1 MKKTLGILT
10 AAVLFVFTAM
20 ASDSKGERTSYEV
33 NTKESKVHWT
43 GKKVTGEH
51 TGYISI
57 GNGTVMVEGEK
68 VVGGEVNIDLNSM
81 VCTDLTNEGM
91 NQKLIG
97 HLKSDDF
104 FSVEKYPEAN
114 FAITS
119 MKMKENGEYHVE
131 GNLTMKGATHKIS
144 FPASATVEDG
154 KVQAKGTAVVDRTK
168 WDIRYG
174 SGKFFQGLGDRMIY
188 DDFEITFELIAT
200 SGGEHTSK
208 L

>member
-1 MKKTLGILT
+1 MKKTVGILT
-10 AAVLFVFTAM
+10 AVMLFAFTTIAT
-20 ASDSKGERTSYEV
+20 DSKEVRTSYEV

-104 FSVEKYPEAN
+104 FSVEKYPVAN
-114 FAITS
+114 FSITS
-119 MKMKENGEYHVE
+119 MKQKENGEYQVE

-144 FPASATVEDG
+144 FPAKAMYENG
-154 KVQAKGTAVVDRTK
+154 KVKAEGTAVIDRTK

-174 SGKFFQGLGDRMIY
+174 SGKFFQGLGDSMI
-188 DDFEITFELIAT
+188 DDNFEITFEILAVPSEGLT
-200 SGGEHTSK
+200 VK
-208 L
+208 